1 MTLAVRRVINDRK
14 LQEGVIMQLFLL
26 VMIVDGAMKGQKKDI
41 KILQIYI
48 FSSLIL

>member
-14 LQEGVIMQLFLL
+14 LRKGVIMQLFLL
-26 VMIVDGAMKGQKKDI
+26 VVIVDSAMKRQKTDI
-41 KILQIYI
+41 KILQIYN